1 MRSVFRD
8 SWVSVTIVLLLV
20 GLAAQS
26 IPLVGLGVL
35 VFGTGGM
42 ARLWAR
48 VSLEDVVYTRV
59 LRERRAFMGET
70 FELQIRLANRK
81 RIPVPWI
88 EVREYLPEATPLTGA
103 HTTPAGIAGT
113 VLLQRSTALGG
124 NEELEWP
131 LTLHAR
137 ERGFFRIGPARLRS
151 GDLFGIFER
160 EETVRGTDSVVVYP
174 RTYPLPALG
183 IVSARPFGDRAGGQ
197 RIFEDPIRV
206 VGVRDY
212 FPGDP
217 LKRVDWNATART
229 GRLQSRLYEPSR
241 TQAVVVALNISTMD
255 QSWLGFDPVLLERNV
270 VVAASIARWAFE
282 DGSAIGLIANGSFP
296 DADRAIRIGA
306 GSSSDQLVRVL
317 EALAMI
323 APFTIS
329 SLASELERP
338 GHALPA
344 GATLVVVAAL
354 MPHDLAATLHRL
366 RSEGHAIHVVKT
378 STGEWEESLAP
389 IRVTEIEPAMRV
401 LETAAAIEDAA
412 TAARPSVL
420 AATMQVRP

>member
-8 SWVSVTIVLLLV
+8 SWVSATIVLLLV

-26 IPLVGLGVL
+26 VPLIGLGVL

-48 VSLEDVVYTRV
+48 VSLEQVGYERL
-59 LRERRAFMGET
+59 LRERRVFMGESV
-70 FELQIRLANRK
+70 EVRLRLANRK

-88 EVREYLPEATPLTGA
+88 EVRESLPEATPLSGGHA
-103 HTTPAGIAGT
+103 TPSGLPGT
-113 VLLQRSTALGG
+113 VLLVRSTALGAH
-124 NEELEWP
+124 EQVEWP
-131 LTLHAR
+131 LTLHA
-137 ERGFFRIGPARLRS
+137 EQRGFFRLGPARLRS

-160 EETVRGTDSVVVYP
+160 EETVRGTDSIVVYP
-174 RTYPLPALG
+174 RTYPLPDLG
-183 IVSARPFGDRAGGQ
+183 IVSARPFGERAGGQ

-217 LKRVDWNATART
+217 LKRVDWNATARM

-241 TQAVVVALNISTMD
+241 TQAIVVALNVSTMD

-282 DGSAIGLIANGSFP
+282 EHAAIGLIANGSFP

-306 GSSSDQLVRVL
+306 GSRSDQLVRVL

-329 SLASELERP
+329 TLAAELERP

-344 GATLVVVAAL
+344 GATVVVVAAL
-354 MPHDLAATLHRL
+354 MSPDLAATLRRL
-366 RSEGHAIHVVKT
+366 RSEGHLVHVVKT
-378 STGEWEESLAP
+378 SAAQWETPLAP
-389 IRVTEIEPAMRV
+389 IPVTEVEPVVR
-401 LETAAAIEDAA
+401 AIEEAEARSSWSAA
-412 TAARPSVL
+412 QAVAR
-420 AATMQVRP
+420 

>member
-8 SWVSVTIVLLLV
+8 SWVSATIVLLLV

-26 IPLVGLGVL
+26 VPLIGLGVL

-48 VSLEDVVYTRV
+48 VSLEDVRYQR
-59 LRERRAFMGET
+59 LLSERRVFMGESV
-70 FELQIRLANRK
+70 EIRLRLMNAK

-88 EVREYLPEATPLTGA
+88 EVREHLPESAPVSGGHATPSGMAGAVLLTRSAALGA
-103 HTTPAGIAGT
+103 HEQI
-113 VLLQRSTALGG
+113 
-124 NEELEWP
+124 EWP

-137 ERGFFRIGPARLRS
+137 QRGFFRLGPTRLRS

-160 EETVRGTDSVVVYP
+160 EEAVRGTDSIVVYP
-174 RTYPLPALG
+174 RTYPLGDLG

-212 FPGDP
+212 VPGDP

-241 TQAVVVALNISTMD
+241 TQAVVVALNVSTME
-255 QSWLGFDPVLLERNV
+255 QSWLGFDPMLLERNV

-282 DGSAIGLIANGSFP
+282 GHAAIGLIANGSFP
-296 DADRAIRIGA
+296 DADRAIRIGT
-306 GSSSDQLVRVL
+306 GSRSDQLVRVL

-329 SLASELERP
+329 SLAAELERP
-338 GHALPA
+338 GQALPA

-354 MPHDLAATLHRL
+354 MSTDLAATLRRL
-366 RSEGHAIHVVKT
+366 RADGHAVHVVKT
-378 STGEWEESLAP
+378 SAGPWDTSLSP
-389 IRVTEIEPAMRV
+389 IPVTEIGPAMRV
-401 LETAAAIEDAA
+401 LEEADAPPSPAPPAPRA
-412 TAARPSVL
+412 TP
-420 AATMQVRP
+420 P

>member
-1 MRSVFRD
+1 MRSVFRE
-8 SWVSVTIVLLLV
+8 SWVSVTIVLLLL

-26 IPLVGLGVL
+26 VPLLGLGVL

-48 VSLEDVVYTRV
+48 VSLEQVQYRRV
-59 LRERRAFMGET
+59 LGNRRVFMGET
-70 FELQIRLANRK
+70 VEVRLRLTNAK

-88 EVREYLPEATPLTGA
+88 EVREYLPEASPVSGA
-103 HTTPAGIAGT
+103 HTTPSGLPGT
-113 VLLQRSTALGG
+113 VLLSRSTSLGG
-124 NEELEWP
+124 HEELEWP
-131 LTLHAR
+131 LTLNA
-137 ERGFFRIGPARLRS
+137 EQRGFYRLGPAHLRS

-160 EETVRGTDSVVVYP
+160 EETVRGTDSIVVYP
-174 RTYPLPALG
+174 RTYPLEDLG
-183 IVSARPFGDRAGGQ
+183 IVSARPFGERAGGR
-197 RIFEDPIRV
+197 RIFEDPARV

-217 LKRVDWNATART
+217 LKRVDWNATARI

-241 TQAVVVALNISTMD
+241 TQALIVALNVSTME

-282 DGSAIGLIANGSFP
+282 DHSAIGLVANGSFP

-306 GSSSDQLVRVL
+306 GSRSDQLVRVL

-329 SLASELERP
+329 SLAAELERP

-354 MPHDLAATLHRL
+354 MSDDLAATLQRL
-366 RSEGHAIHVVKT
+366 RAEGHAVHVVKT
-378 STGEWEESLAP
+378 SPGEWDVPLSAIP
-389 IRVTEIEPAMRV
+389 IIEIEPVIRA
-401 LETAAAIEDAA
+401 LEEAE
-412 TAARPSVL
+412 PSSTDPPIQAV
-420 AATMQVRP
+420 TR

>member
-1 MRSVFRD
+1 MRSVFRE
-8 SWVSVTIVLLLV
+8 SWVSVTIVLLLL

-26 IPLVGLGVL
+26 VPLLGVGVL

-48 VSLEDVVYTRV
+48 VSLEQVHYQR
-59 LRERRAFMGET
+59 LLGERRVFMGET
-70 FELQIRLANRK
+70 VHLRLRLTNGK

-88 EVREYLPEATPLTGA
+88 EVREYLPEASSVTGA
-103 HTTPAGIAGT
+103 HTTPSGLPGT
-113 VLLQRSTALGG
+113 VLLTRSTSLGG
-124 NEELEWP
+124 HEELEWP
-131 LTLHAR
+131 LTLSADQ
-137 ERGFFRIGPARLRS
+137 RGFYRLGPAHLRS

-160 EETVRGTDSVVVYP
+160 EETVRGTDSIVVYP
-174 RTYPLPALG
+174 RTYPLEDLG
-183 IVSARPFGDRAGGQ
+183 IVSARPFGERAGGR
-197 RIFEDPIRV
+197 RIFEDPARV

-212 FPGDP
+212 LPGDP
-217 LKRVDWNATART
+217 LKRVDWNATARI

-241 TQAVVVALNISTMD
+241 TQALIVALNVSTME

-282 DGSAIGLIANGSFP
+282 DHSAIGLVANGSFP

-306 GSSSDQLVRVL
+306 GSRSDQLVRVL

-329 SLASELERP
+329 SLAAELERP

-354 MPHDLAATLHRL
+354 MSDDLAATLQRL
-366 RSEGHAIHVVKT
+366 RAEGHAVHVVKT
-378 STGEWEESLAP
+378 SPGEWDVTLSAIP
-389 IRVTEIEPAMRV
+389 IIEIEPVIRA
-401 LETAAAIEDAA
+401 LEEAEPSSTDA
-412 TAARPSVL
+412 P
-420 AATMQVRP
+420 MQAVTR

>member
-1 MRSVFRD
+1 MRSVFRE
-8 SWVSVTIVLLLV
+8 SWVSATIVLVLV

-26 IPLVGLGVL
+26 VALVGLGVL

-48 VSLEDVVYTRV
+48 VSLEDVHYER
-59 LRERRAFMGET
+59 LLAERRVFLGET
-70 FELQIRLANRK
+70 VALRLRLENRK

-88 EVREYLPEATPLTGA
+88 EVREYLPETSPVGGA
-103 HTTPAGIAGT
+103 HTTPSGLPGT
-113 VLLQRSTALGG
+113 VLLNRSTSLGG
-124 NEELEWP
+124 REELEWP
-131 LTLHAR
+131 LTLHPQ
-137 ERGFFRIGPARLRS
+137 ERGFFRLGPARLRS

-160 EETVRGTDSVVVYP
+160 EETMRGTDSIVVYP
-174 RTYPLPALG
+174 RTYELEELG
-183 IVSARPFGDRAGGQ
+183 IVSARPFGERAGGR
-197 RIFEDPIRV
+197 RIFEDPVRV

-217 LKRVDWNATART
+217 LKRVDWNATARI

-270 VVAASIARWAFE
+270 VVAASIARWAVE
-282 DGSAIGLIANGSFP
+282 EHAAVGLVANGSFP
-296 DADRAIRIGA
+296 DADRAIRIGV
-306 GSSSDQLVRVL
+306 GSRPDQLVRVL

-329 SLASELERP
+329 SLEAELERP

-344 GATLVVVAAL
+344 GATLIVVAAL
-354 MPHDLAATLHRL
+354 MPFDLAATLRRL
-366 RSEGHAIHVVKT
+366 RAEGHAVHVVKT
-378 STGEWEESLAP
+378 SAGEWDAPLAP
-389 IRVTEIEPAMRV
+389 IPVIDIEPTMSAI
-401 LETAAAIEDAA
+401 EEEAAASTPSGTSDAV
-412 TAARPSVL
+412 AAS
-420 AATMQVRP
+420 

>member
-8 SWVSVTIVLLLV
+8 SWVSVTIVLVLV

-26 IPLVGLGVL
+26 VPLIGLGVL

-48 VSLEDVVYTRV
+48 VSLEDVRYRRV
-59 LRERRAFMGET
+59 LRERRVFMGET
-70 FELQIRLANRK
+70 IDLRLRLANEK
-81 RIPVPWI
+81 RLPVPWL
-88 EVREYLPEATPLTGA
+88 EVREYLPEAM
-103 HTTPAGIAGT
+103 PAGGVHVTPSGLPGT
-113 VLLQRSTALGG
+113 VLMQRSTSLGAH
-124 NEELEWP
+124 EQLEWP
-131 LTLHAR
+131 LTLDAT
-137 ERGFFRIGPARLRS
+137 ERGFFRLGPTRLRS

-160 EETVRGTDSVVVYP
+160 EETIRGGDSVVVYP
-174 RTYPLPALG
+174 RTYSLPELG
-183 IVSARPFGDRAGGQ
+183 IISARPFGERAGGR
-197 RIFEDPIRV
+197 RIFEDPVRV

-217 LKRVDWNATART
+217 LKRVDWNATARI

-241 TQAVVVALNISTMD
+241 TRAVVVALNISTMD
-255 QSWLGFDPVLLERNV
+255 QSWLGFDPLLLERNV

-282 DGSAIGLIANGSFP
+282 EHAALGLIANGSFP

-306 GSSSDQLVRVL
+306 GSRSDQLVRVL

-329 SLASELERP
+329 RLALELERP

-344 GATLVVVAAL
+344 GATLIVVASL
-354 MPHDLAATLHRL
+354 MPPDLAATLRRL
-366 RSEGHAIHVVKT
+366 RGEGHVVHVVKT
-378 STGEWEESLAP
+378 SPAEWDVDLGP
-389 IRVTEIEPAMRV
+389 IPHTNLDPVMRA
-401 LETAAAIEDAA
+401 LEADPDAA
-412 TAARPSVL
+412 FASSGAAR
-420 AATMQVRP
+420 

>member
-8 SWVSVTIVLLLV
+8 SWISVTIILVLV

-26 IPLVGLGVL
+26 VPLIGLGVL

-48 VSLEDVVYTRV
+48 VSLEDIRYQRV
-59 LRERRAFMGET
+59 LRERRVFMGET
-70 FELQIRLANRK
+70 IDLRLRIANEK
-81 RIPVPWI
+81 WLPVPWL
-88 EVREYLPEATPLTGA
+88 EVREYLPEATPVGGV
-103 HTTPAGIAGT
+103 HVTPSGLPGT
-113 VLLQRSTALGG
+113 VLMQRSTSLGAR
-124 NEELEWP
+124 EQLEWP
-131 LTLHAR
+131 LTLEAAQ
-137 ERGFFRIGPARLRS
+137 RGFFRLGPVRLRS

-160 EETVRGTDSVVVYP
+160 EETVRSTDSVVVYP
-174 RTYPLPALG
+174 RTYSLPELG
-183 IVSARPFGDRAGGQ
+183 IISARPFGDRAGGQ
-197 RIFEDPIRV
+197 RIFEDPVRV

-217 LKRVDWNATART
+217 LKRVDWNATARI

-255 QSWLGFDPVLLERNV
+255 QSWLGFDPMLLERNV
-270 VVAASIARWAFE
+270 VVAASVARWASEEHAALGF
-282 DGSAIGLIANGSFP
+282 IANGSFP

-306 GSSSDQLVRVL
+306 GSRSDQLVRVL

-338 GHALPA
+338 GQTLPV
-344 GATLVVVAAL
+344 GATLVVVASL
-354 MPHDLAATLHRL
+354 MSPELAATLRRL
-366 RSEGHAIHVVKT
+366 RSEGHSVHVVKT
-378 STGEWEESLAP
+378 SPAEWDVPLAP
-389 IRVTEIEPAMRV
+389 IPVLNVEPVMRA
-401 LETAAAIEDAA
+401 LEEAEAAPPSETAAA
-412 TAARPSVL
+412 R
-420 AATMQVRP
+420 

>member
-8 SWVSVTIVLLLV
+8 SWVSVTIILVLV

-26 IPLVGLGVL
+26 VPLIGLGVL

-48 VSLEDVVYTRV
+48 VSLEDVRYQRV
-59 LRERRAFMGET
+59 LRERRVFMGET
-70 FELQIRLANRK
+70 IDLRLRLANEK
-81 RIPVPWI
+81 FIPVPWL
-88 EVREYLPEATPLTGA
+88 EVREYLPAATPVGGV
-103 HTTPAGIAGT
+103 HVTPSGLPGT
-113 VLLQRSTALGG
+113 VLMQRSTALGAH
-124 NEELEWP
+124 EQLEWP
-131 LTLHAR
+131 LTLEAT
-137 ERGFFRIGPARLRS
+137 ERGFFRLGPARLRS

-174 RTYPLPALG
+174 RTYPLPELG
-183 IVSARPFGDRAGGQ
+183 IISARPFGERAGGQ
-197 RIFEDPIRV
+197 RIFEDPVRV

-217 LKRVDWNATART
+217 LKRVDWNATARV

-255 QSWLGFDPVLLERNV
+255 QSWLGFDPLLLERNV

-282 DGSAIGLIANGSFP
+282 EHAAIGLIANGSFP

-306 GSSSDQLVRVL
+306 GSRSDQLVRVL

-344 GATLVVVAAL
+344 GATLIVVAAL
-354 MPHDLAATLHRL
+354 MPPDLAATLRRL
-366 RSEGHAIHVVKT
+366 RGEGHAVHVVKT
-378 STGEWEESLAP
+378 SSAAWDGSLAP
-389 IRVTEIEPAMRV
+389 IPVINIEPVMRA
-401 LETAAAIEDAA
+401 LEEADAPAAPAEAG
-412 TAARPSVL
+412 S
-420 AATMQVRP
+420 